1 MPAVLQQAA
10 RLKYRAQI
18 LTPVYVRSASGASVE
33 SGSPTVFATVSADIK
48 TEPGFAVA
56 GRSQQTGEPF
66 AAGREFSQ
74 LFHNVT
80 IRYLSGVIAT
90 QRIKFTTGPLADR
103 TMDILAVNIL
113 DRRRWMELYVR
124 EQRTS
129 ATP

>member
-18 LTPVYVRSASGASVE
+18 LTPVFTRSASGASVE
-33 SGSPTVFATVSADIK
+33 TSTTVFATVAADIK

-66 AAGREFSQ
+66 MGSREGSQ
-74 LFHNVT
+74 LFHTVYL
-80 IRYLSGVIAT
+80 RYLDAVT
-90 QRIKFTTGPLADR
+90 PMKKFKFTTGPLVDR